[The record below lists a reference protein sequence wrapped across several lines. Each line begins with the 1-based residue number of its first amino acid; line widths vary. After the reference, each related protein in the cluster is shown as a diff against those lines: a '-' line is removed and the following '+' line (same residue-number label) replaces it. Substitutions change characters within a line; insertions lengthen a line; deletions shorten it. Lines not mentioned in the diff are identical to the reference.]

1 MKLLRKTCKA
11 KKKITKSEAAAGNLR
26 MACAQVLIDHEL
38 LVAFA
43 RPKQFFL
50 VHFKDQGQSNKS
62 ADSHQNRARAHKSN

>member
-1 MKLLRKTCKA
+1 MQS

-50 VHFKDQGQSNKS
+50 VSKS
-62 ADSHQNRARAHKSN
+62 YILRIKARVIKALTLIRILRAFISKK